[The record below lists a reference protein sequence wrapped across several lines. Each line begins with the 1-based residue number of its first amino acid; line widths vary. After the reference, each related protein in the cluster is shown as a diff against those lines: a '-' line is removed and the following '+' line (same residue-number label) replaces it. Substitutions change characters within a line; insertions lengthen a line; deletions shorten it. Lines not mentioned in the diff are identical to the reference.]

1 MKLELLVACV
11 FAVAPCA
18 LAAHPCDVLNKHNA
32 EELLGSAAR
41 DTQPGN
47 GQSLPD
53 SHVRGCLYFTV
64 ARNPPLR
71 ANVSLMMSEFR
82 SKRAAASEF
91 VKRQNPATTG
101 LLGVQIQRDLG
112 DAAVLVKTEE
122 SIGLSVLQGSVIFD
136 VNLNR
141 LGWSQDVSIQT
152 RLMRVGKE
160 AVRVLGS
167 K

>member
-1 MKLELLVACV
+1 
-11 FAVAPCA
+11 
-18 LAAHPCDVLNKHNA
+18 
-32 EELLGSAAR
+32 
-41 DTQPGN
+41 
-47 GQSLPD
+47 
-53 SHVRGCLYFTV
+53 
-64 ARNPPLR
+64 
-71 ANVSLMMSEFR
+71 MSEFR